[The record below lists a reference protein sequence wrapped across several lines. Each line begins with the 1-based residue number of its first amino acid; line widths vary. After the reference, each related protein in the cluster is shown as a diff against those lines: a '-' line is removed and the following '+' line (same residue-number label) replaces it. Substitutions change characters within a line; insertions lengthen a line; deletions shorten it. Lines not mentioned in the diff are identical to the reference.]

1 MYPSP
6 TVSSAELR
14 PRRIWFLVA
23 ALIALVGVVA
33 GVVLFL
39 LGLNSAAGGV
49 EDVSAEFETST
60 EQVFQTGDTVQV
72 ALTPDQSKIV
82 WVDTAVIG
90 STPTCEVS
98 GSADLGTS
106 TTNWTVT
113 NATGEWRSLY
123 ELSAASAGTYELT
136 CTGGTG
142 PTALAVG
149 PPPAFGEMFGS
160 FGALFGGIGALTVLP
175 CLGFVVGGVIAL
187 VVGLR
192 RGAHRKRLVAERTA
206 GYGYGYAPGYGP
218 PR

>member
-72 ALTPDQSKIV
+72 ALTPTSRR
-82 WVDTAVIG
+82 
-90 STPTCEVS
+90 SS
-98 GSADLGTS
+98 G
-106 TTNWTVT
+106 WT
-113 NATGEWRSLY
+113 R
-123 ELSAASAGTYELT
+123 
-136 CTGGTG
+136 
-142 PTALAVG
+142 P
-149 PPPAFGEMFGS
+149 
-160 FGALFGGIGALTVLP
+160 
-175 CLGFVVGGVIAL
+175 
-187 VVGLR
+187 
-192 RGAHRKRLVAERTA
+192 
-206 GYGYGYAPGYGP
+206 
-218 PR
+218 